1 MYHHVILKYSKN
13 YFQTFHCSPSSTTP
27 SPGLAGTWLLLGKV
41 IICCCCFCCCCCYC
55 CWVCCFLCCCFVAW
69 IFWSGWDVTTP
80 ANFKQ
85 DYNAFSSNQKSEFL
99 LTLIKVGLPDSE
111 IEEMWFS
118 YFLFLFI
125 WFSEWKDLYSFFEG
139 RLVPWKAGGN
149 GKDVQN
155 GGLLKCWG
163 EHINI
168 CWGFRWG
175 TEHLAWMSSIAILW
189 KYGDQYKR

>member
-1 MYHHVILKYSKN
+1 MYHHVILKYSTN

-41 IICCCCFCCCCCYC
+41 IICCCCYC

-99 LTLIKVGLPDSE
+99 LTLIKVGLSDSE
-111 IEEMWFS
+111 IEEMWFFI
-118 YFLFLFI
+118 FLFE
-125 WFSEWKDLYSFFEG
+125 S
-139 RLVPWKAGGN
+139 
-149 GKDVQN
+149 QN
-155 GGLLKCWG
+155 EKISILLLKDGLSHEKLEAMAKMYKMEDCSNVEVNVFWG
-163 EHINI
+163 
-168 CWGFRWG
+168 
-175 TEHLAWMSSIAILW
+175 
-189 KYGDQYKR
+189 